1 MPQRPHPPSPR
12 SPQEEQLAQGAPGPS
27 ALPSQGLPEPQDSPE
42 AQGWSLSPET
52 AELQKVL
59 RTEIPQGQ
67 RGEAL
72 QGEDEEVPQ
81 RKREKT
87 HQDQSREATPAPREE
102 VPEGPRT
109 EAPQGQSGSRAKCR
123 RKDAL
128 QEAQEDSPK
137 GLPSF
142 EGRGRVPQAWEVA
155 GGEGEEGGSLRIGGH
170 FCRSLGE
177 QMPRPGGKTAQLM
190 PVKTDDQKAETTPA
204 AGEQG
209 PAGEGARARLP
220 SATRSPLAGAG
231 AGMLAALRTR
241 GSGQS
246 ERLEALPGHL
256 ALVRDPH
263 ALQGPG
269 RSPSP
274 AKQEVGG
281 STGLPGA
288 LGERRGGSEAPKASK
303 AAWPEA
309 PGRHRASAG
318 VSAAQQETAL
328 QQLLELHREARR
340 RRQQDRE
347 QQRLRVRGRAGR
359 ACERAG
365 HRAAAGWPLT
375 EASFRSW
382 NASASPGTATAGC
395 TPWDPHRV
403 QPSSR
408 HRQEAREKAVGPR
421 RPCLAAGGGAGRNP
435 VPLKCVPRALGMT
448 PAERGRRL
456 CRVLPPAGRSE
467 PGGWEAGGSA
477 LGAPPGG
484 RGGAAAGPAGAA
496 GANAP
501 GENRAAASPRSQV
514 RGRARWGGGGSGTL
528 SLAPDMTGHSPQEHP
543 ELPAVTVAPWR

>member
-1 MPQRPHPPSPR
+1 MRENSRQCPSSQAEDSLSQSHQLLGGGKVVAPSSALDLGEARSDTDARPESPSMPAEEPTPGCLQELNLTTSSCFGEPGNAEFKDLAQREERGQAEPMPQRPHPPSPR

-27 ALPSQGLPEPQDSPE
+27 ALPSQGLLEPQDSPE
-42 AQGWSLSPET
+42 AQGWSLSPER

-72 QGEDEEVPQ
+72 QGEDEVPQ

-231 AGMLAALRTR
+231 AGMLAAPRTR

-347 QQRLRVRGRAGR
+347 QQRLRVLERLRLARNRHCRVHPLGPPPSPAQLPPQEDAAGR
-359 ACERAG
+359 RRALREQLEQMHRERT
-365 HRAAAGWPLT
+365 GWL
-375 EASFRSW
+375 
-382 NASASPGTATAGC
+382 
-395 TPWDPHRV
+395 
-403 QPSSR
+403 
-408 HRQEAREKAVGPR
+408 
-421 RPCLAAGGGAGRNP
+421 
-435 VPLKCVPRALGMT
+435 RALGARNT
-448 PAERGRRL
+448 QNFQQL
-456 CRVLPPAGRSE
+456 L
-467 PGGWEAGGSA
+467 W
-477 LGAPPGG
+477 PPG
-484 RGGAAAGPAGAA
+484 AEEPASGQHRSPFP
-496 GANAP
+496 AP
-501 GENRAAASPRSQV
+501 SNPHRDG
-514 RGRARWGGGGSGTL
+514 
-528 SLAPDMTGHSPQEHP
+528 
-543 ELPAVTVAPWR
+543 